1 MSGPAGPTLT
11 PSQVLELAAS
21 NKFLHLPRWIFD
33 AVWTPYVY
41 TTGIGPAA
49 LGALAAALAFPVQIE
64 SNTHFVL
71 TKQTALVTDQA
82 VPPTTIYPVPF
93 ITCSLAQSGS
103 ARGFMPAAQ
112 SVPLVNIFGTGQRP
126 FEWDV
131 AKLIEANSQFA
142 ITLNNLVAV
151 AYNVYLS
158 FIGFAV
164 VVSG

>member
-1 MSGPAGPTLT
+1 MGSAVGPALE

-41 TTGIGPAA
+41 TTGIGPA
-49 LGALAAALAFPVQIE
+49 LLPALAAALAFPVQIE

-71 TKQTALVTDQA
+71 CKQTAFVTDTA
-82 VPPTTIYPVPF
+82 VPPTTVFPAPF

-112 SVPLVNIFGTGQRP
+112 AVPLVSIFGTGQAP

-131 AKLIEANSQFA
+131 AKLIEANSQFS

-151 AYNVYLS
+151 PFNVFLA